1 MLTVLTKIND
11 GLRRK
16 PENMGI
22 IIIDDLLNKQGE
34 LGELIH
40 NLL

>member
-16 PENMGI
+16 LENMGI
-22 IIIDDLLNKQGE
+22 VIIDDLLNKQGE